1 MNDDVL
7 NMYIDDMSVSIC
19 MVSRLFTEE
28 LGHPKIKYFGDH
40 IIIFQVTVNILEYN
54 LSGDTSN
61 PRSILSSVSL
71 YLICQV
77 SLELL

>member
-40 IIIFQVTVNILEYN
+40 IIIFQVTVYVLKYN

-61 PRSILSSVSL
+61 PRSILSMMVCHCILSVK
-71 YLICQV
+71 
-77 SLELL
+77 

>member
-61 PRSILSSVSL
+61 PRSILSMMVCHCILSVK
-71 YLICQV
+71 
-77 SLELL
+77 